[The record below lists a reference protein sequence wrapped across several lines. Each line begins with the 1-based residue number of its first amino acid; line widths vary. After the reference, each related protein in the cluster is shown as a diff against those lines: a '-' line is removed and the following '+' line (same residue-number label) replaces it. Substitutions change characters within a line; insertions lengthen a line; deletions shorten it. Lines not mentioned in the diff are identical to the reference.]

1 MRRWIYHILTS
12 SLFLCCVSVTA
23 FGQTSHFS
31 QLGWQKARYLPA
43 AAGID
48 GGGLQFMARQSDS
61 LYSVFWG
68 ANLQIDKLNSAIG
81 FHQQIEQT
89 FGTSYR
95 LRNAVHYAGY
105 VRLPKARTLRMGIQ
119 GIQQSNGAL
128 ATELQGSD
136 YWTNISLAYSQEE
149 VVLGLQLENAL
160 NTQGETIPS
169 PNINFF
175 AGFDELLTTRWWQS
189 SMYLIGDFKADGL
202 APEWKYQYTATFF
215 NTLLLGGSLYR
226 NSPEYSWGLNGGIKL
241 FRRAWLTAS
250 ADFPSLEMPTEAPV
264 HLQAG
269 LRFRFKPTQKVR
281 ERLEKAQEPTQEDLL
296 TD

>member
-1 MRRWIYHILTS
+1 MRRWIYTLGTS
-12 SLFLCCVSVTA
+12 FFFLFFFSVTA
-23 FGQTSHFS
+23 FAQDAHYS

-43 AAGID
+43 AAGMD
-48 GGGLQFMARQSDS
+48 GGGLQFVARQSDS
-61 LYSVFWG
+61 LYSVFWA

-89 FGTSYR
+89 VGTSYR
-95 LRNAVHYAGY
+95 LRNGLHYAGY
-105 VRLPKARTLRMGIQ
+105 VRLPKARTLRLGVQ

-128 ATELQGSD
+128 ATELQDTD
-136 YWTNISLAYSQEE
+136 YWTNLSLAYSQEE
-149 VVLGLQLENAL
+149 FVLGIQLENAL
-160 NTQGETIPS
+160 DAQGETIPGR
-169 PNINFF
+169 NINLF

-189 SMYLIGDFKADGL
+189 SMYLLGDFKADGS

-250 ADFPSLEMPTEAPV
+250 ADFPTLEMPTEAPV

-269 LRFRFKPTQKVR
+269 LRFRFKPTQKVKQR
-281 ERLEKAQEPTQEDLL
+281 WEKAQEL
-296 TD
+296 TEEELN